1 VLTVQETDDPSQLRL
16 IYAVPQESIVAPG
29 NVNAADALLGQAS
42 HDASM
47 AIVND
52 MAGITQLVSNLETRL
67 PVKGLDEAMVEA
79 TTPMKPA
86 GVKERKKAVQM
97 LNNEVYEETSI
108 GYEGVMTALQQ
119 SGKEGGT
126 IVVGAGSIFENPGFL
141 SCSKKLRDTGVYD
154 VVAWAQNEIVAGDLK
169 EMGVDE
175 AGIKVVV
182 GRQLEDV
189 ISMLGKPVMLIASP
203 LERQNMN
210 MDRISGIDGVM
221 VQNINTPDIAAGRI
235 NNPALVFSRATAVL
249 SKDNRITSAFRE
261 LSGNYKKKVSQRDMD
276 SLNNIA
282 EVISNVPLIQLD
294 SGEEKE
300 KKVLDAVTAY
310 KEVVSDI

>member
-1 VLTVQETDDPSQLRL
+1 
-16 IYAVPQESIVAPG
+16 
-29 NVNAADALLGQAS
+29 
-42 HDASM
+42 
-47 AIVND
+47 
-52 MAGITQLVSNLETRL
+52 
-67 PVKGLDEAMVEA
+67 
-79 TTPMKPA
+79 MKPA